1 MRDILPHTLTVEADD
16 VISHRRC
23 AKCDIDTGMK
33 ADGTYTP
40 YTLHPFTEVIAGR
53 QQDQIAVF
61 CVTCFDEL
69 ENARARDRV
78 AMMSRPPLRAV
89 AG

>member
-1 MRDILPHTLTVEADD
+1 M
-16 VISHRRC
+16 ISHRRC

-40 YTLHPFTEVIAGR
+40 YTLHPYREVVAGR
-53 QQDQIAVF
+53 ERDQVCVF
-61 CVTCFDEL
+61 CATCFDEL
-69 ENARARDRV
+69 RTAGARDR
-78 AMMSRPPLRAV
+78 AATTAQQPRLRAV